1 MEKDSFPW
9 LLYHWGPPVL
19 STPLVLAA
27 FIALA
32 SFAPGLLAT
41 SVGFVVSLSIMCV
54 VVNIILALVTKRLGW
69 YKPQADPTKQRVP
82 RRMGATPNQ
91 LAVIAAWFIL
101 PQQGI
106 VHPWWLYMITLLIVG
121 MVGVIVFDA
130 LVGKPFDES
139 RADSDT
145 SSPLSANSPT
155 TTESQP
161 SEPGD
166 QQPSPPQ
173 QHIEVDTDTGQQ
185 PLRGTKRGTWLWFLQ
200 SWMPGVMCA
209 PLVLMAFVTVVAIE
223 PTWVSTTMGF
233 LLTLGGTIFAVDLVL
248 AIIRRWWR
256 YVWAEPWEVRIFEAA
271 PQGIAANQ
279 LGVIGV
285 ALLFPRLGVEQPWW
299 VYVVAFVLFGLL
311 GRWVFSIIVD
321 AVEVPKKQIAPVWTQ
336 RVATL
341 FLAFSGVSF
350 VRLMMQGTPH
360 FLWGGI
366 ILLLIGLILPQLVTL
381 FGGGRTVQQEQ
392 TL

>member
-1 MEKDSFPW
+1 MEKDSLPW

-19 STPLVLAA
+19 STPFVLAG

-32 SFAPGLLAT
+32 SVAPGVLAT
-41 SVGFVVSLSIMCV
+41 SVGFVVSLMVVCV
-54 VVNIILALVTKRLGW
+54 VVNSILALVTKSLGW
-69 YKPQADPTKQRVP
+69 YKPQTDPNKQRVP

-106 VHPWWLYMITLLIVG
+106 VQPWWLYVITLLV
-121 MVGVIVFDA
+121 VGVVGVLVFDA
-130 LVGKPFDES
+130 LVGKPLDES
-139 RADSDT
+139 KADSDANT
-145 SSPLSANSPT
+145 PSSTNSPT
-155 TTESQP
+155 AVSTESQP
-161 SEPGD
+161 SAED
-166 QQPSPPQ
+166 Q
-173 QHIEVDTDTGQQ
+173 QHIKIDVDTTTN
-185 PLRGTKRGTWLWFLQ
+185 TKRGTWLWFWQ
-200 SWMPGVMCA
+200 SWMPGVLCA
-209 PLVLMAFVTVVAIE
+209 PLVLAAFVAIVAIE
-223 PTWVSTTMGF
+223 PMWVSTTMGF
-233 LLTLGGTIFAVDLVL
+233 LLTLGSTILVVDILL

-256 YVWAEPWEVRIFEAA
+256 YVWAEPWEVHVFEAA

-279 LGVIGV
+279 LAIIGA

-299 VYVVAFVLFGLL
+299 VYIIAFVVFGLL
-311 GRWVFSIIVD
+311 GRWVFFIIVD
-321 AVEVPKKQIAPVWTQ
+321 AVDVSKKRVAPIWIQ

-341 FLAFSGVSF
+341 CLAFSGISF

-366 ILLLIGLILPQLVTL
+366 TLLLIGLILPQLVTL
-381 FGGGRTVQQEQ
+381 FGSGNRVEQKQ